1 MNITRHNYEEYFIL
15 YMDNELKP
23 EDRGM
28 VEAFVQLH
36 PDLKEE
42 LDLLLQYKF
51 TPDTDIVFSGKE
63 ELLKGQTASFV
74 NLSNYEEY
82 LLLYIDNELNPAQAA
97 AVEQFAAENLAVK
110 KELDLLRF
118 TRLQPET
125 VVFPDKASLYRKEE
139 KVRSLP
145 VRWWR
150 AAAAILILGSGLA
163 AVWMINRTADQES
176 LAAGKTKPEKSIK
189 SPAPIQ
195 PENGHEALAI
205 GSDTSLQHSS
215 TASDGLATTK
225 TGEPVN
231 NVQTNPPAN
240 GKQQPD
246 YRINQP
252 QPDKT
257 DALANRQSD
266 SKTNNLPQPVYNP
279 NLTTTQ
285 DAVAVSPVA
294 ANNNAKGILTNT
306 DVTNTTGSSPDIKQ
320 GIGFAVA
327 NEKEPTE
334 SWPETE
340 GNDGKKNKLRGFL
353 RKVTRTFEKRTNIDP
368 TDQEDRLLVGGLA
381 IKLK

>member
-15 YMDNELKP
+15 YMDNELTP
-23 EDRGM
+23 EERGM
-28 VEAFVQLH
+28 VEAFVRLH

-51 TPDTDIVFSGKE
+51 TPDTEIVFSGKE
-63 ELLKGQTASFV
+63 ELLKGQADSIV

-82 LLLYIDNELNPAQAA
+82 LLLYIDNELNPAAVA

-125 VVFPDKASLYRKEE
+125 IQFPDKASLYRKEE

-150 AAAAILILGSGLA
+150 AVAAILILGLGLA
-163 AVWMINRTADQES
+163 TWWMSDRRLDEEALT
-176 LAAGKTKPEKSIK
+176 AGKTKPEELIK

-195 PENGHEALAI
+195 PDNGNEALAI
-205 GSDTSLQHSS
+205 GSDTIRKNTS
-215 TASDGLATTK
+215 TTAEGLATTK
-225 TGEPVN
+225 TGGATI
-231 NVQTNPPAN
+231 NV
-240 GKQQPD
+240 KQQPD
-246 YRINQP
+246 NRTNQP
-252 QPDKT
+252 QTDKT
-257 DALANRQSD
+257 DALANRQTD
-266 SKTNNLPQPVYNP
+266 NKTNNLPQPENNP
-279 NLTTTQ
+279 YINNTQ
-285 DAVAVSPVA
+285 DAVAVTPVQA
-294 ANNNAKGILTNT
+294 KNNAKGILTNT
-306 DVTNTTGSSPDIKQ
+306 DVTKTTGSSPDIKQ
-320 GIGFAVA
+320 AVDFAV
-327 NEKEPTE
+327 NR
-334 SWPETE
+334 SDDQGIETA

-368 TDQEDRLLVGGLA
+368 TDQDDRLLVGGLA